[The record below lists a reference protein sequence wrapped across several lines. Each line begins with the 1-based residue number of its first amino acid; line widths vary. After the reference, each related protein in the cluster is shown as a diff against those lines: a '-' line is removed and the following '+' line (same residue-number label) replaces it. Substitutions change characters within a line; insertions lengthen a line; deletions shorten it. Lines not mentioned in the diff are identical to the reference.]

1 MAIQDNMQFISY
13 GLMIMAYFLILY
25 EKLGL
30 SITFLVLAALSILA
44 IYNNKGPALIVL
56 VVVALL
62 SLTTFVFKKRK
73 RQQTQSNSKSM
84 EVLQEKLSPELHQS
98 AVQTSVSA
106 AFPAL
111 NSQEPAFKHDDSEEE
126 AFIAAKD
133 QFYSP
138 MTMEEYFDAW
148 YHKAT
153 TSLQRDALE
162 EQMLNRRIIWVGR
175 IKSIESKEDGSVQ
188 MIVGQPDESY
198 GSTFLN
204 FDKSQRPEL
213 LKLHKDQRIR
223 FTGII
228 GYFVVSPFLR
238 DCRILRVLA

>member
-1 MAIQDNMQFISY
+1 MRNSDCRLPF
-13 GLMIMAYFLILY
+13 
-25 EKLGL
+25 
-30 SITFLVLAALSILA
+30 FLVLAALSILV

-62 SLTTFVFKKRK
+62 SLTTFVLKKRK
-73 RQQTQSNSKSM
+73 RQQTQSESKSM
-84 EVLQEKLSPELHQS
+84 EVLQEKVSPELHQP
-98 AVQTSVSA
+98 AEHISVSA
-106 AFPAL
+106 AFPAV
-111 NSQEPAFKHDDSEEE
+111 NPQEPASNRPDDSEEE

-133 QFYSP
+133 QSYSP

-153 TSLQRDALE
+153 TSLQRDAVQ
-162 EQMLNRRIIWVGR
+162 EQMLNRRVIWVGR
-175 IKSIESKEDGSVQ
+175 INSVESKGDGSVL
-188 MIVGQPDESY
+188 MIVGPPDGSY
-198 GSTFLN
+198 GSTFLT

-228 GYFVVSPFLR
+228 EHFVASPFLR